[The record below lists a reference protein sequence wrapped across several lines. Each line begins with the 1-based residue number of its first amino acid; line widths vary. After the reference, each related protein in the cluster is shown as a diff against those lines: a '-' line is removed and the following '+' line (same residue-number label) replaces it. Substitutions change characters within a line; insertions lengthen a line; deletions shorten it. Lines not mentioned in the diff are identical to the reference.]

1 VGLPAGAASGE
12 NPVQM
17 ARSILVALLLLAPG
31 AGLAHRNSR
40 AAVELRV
47 RGADVELELRSTAFD
62 LAPLLEVAAAVRP
75 LPELYRAKR
84 DTVLRN
90 AAAYLTVVLED
101 GPMCA
106 LRARELRRADAG
118 AVELRLSYRCPR
130 HPEDLELRYDLLFDD
145 DPQHHAF
152 ASAPGEP
159 GQPRTLLTASQRT
172 FRLRRHVSVW
182 SHAAAYLRLGVEHIF
197 TGYDHLCFLLGLLLC
212 AAAARARGARG
223 RFLDLLA
230 IVTAFTLAHS
240 LTLIAAALDWLRLP
254 ARVVEPAIAL
264 SILYVGLEN
273 LLRPEPGRRW
283 LLALGFGLVHGFGF
297 AHVLREVG
305 LPQRG
310 LLLSLFAFNGGVELG
325 QLAVTALLFPALLL
339 VVGRASR
346 SARLV
351 YRGGSLLIALA
362 GLFWTV
368 QRLRGR

>member
-1 VGLPAGAASGE
+1 MVRAL
-12 NPVQM
+12 
-17 ARSILVALLLLAPG
+17 LVALLLLAPG

-47 RGADVELELRSTAFD
+47 RGAEVQLDLRATAFD
-62 LAPLLEVAAAVRP
+62 LGPLLEVAAAVRP
-75 LPELYRAKR
+75 LPELYQAKR

-101 GPMCA
+101 GPTCA
-106 LRARELRRADAG
+106 LRRKELRRADAS
-118 AVELRLSYRCPR
+118 AVELRLSFRCPR

-145 DPQHHAF
+145 DPLHHAF
-152 ASAPGEP
+152 ATAPDEP
-159 GQPRTLLTASQRT
+159 GQPHALLSANQRT
-172 FRLRRHVSVW
+172 FRLRRQVSVW

-197 TGYDHLCFLLGLLLC
+197 TGYDHLCFLAGLLLC
-212 AAAARARGARG
+212 AAAAHGRRTRG
-223 RFLDLLA
+223 RLLDLLA

-240 LTLIAAALDWLRLP
+240 VTLVAAALDWLRLP

-264 SILYVGLEN
+264 SILYVGAEN
-273 LLRPEPGRRW
+273 LLRPEPRRRW
-283 LLALGFGLVHGFGF
+283 LLAFTFGLVHGFGF

-325 QLAVTALLFPALLL
+325 QLAVTALLFPVLLL
-339 VVGRASR
+339 AVGRAGRSSR
-346 SARLV
+346 LL
-351 YRGGSLLIALA
+351 YRAGSLAIALA
-362 GLFWTV
+362 GLFWAM